1 MDLWTTHVCQALKE
15 KTVTRELGARLR
27 VLSQSSALLRQPAAV
42 SAWCLQALSLI
53 LSSGRGIASTAF
65 RPSGAYAAKPPLD
78 RAPADTMSLC
88 ANATSEAQPAFG
100 LSDPSSANPLTVHLI
115 IAGSISVPVITHQ
128 RERPLPLISQA
139 CRHACLHALTK
150 MNSSEVLSLPK

>member
-53 LSSGRGIASTAF
+53 LSSGRGIASTAV
-65 RPSGAYAAKPPLD
+65 RPSGAYAVESRLTEPPPIQC
-78 RAPADTMSLC
+78 RYVRMRH
-88 ANATSEAQPAFG
+88 SEAQPAFG

-139 CRHACLHALTK
+139 CRLACLHALTK